1 LQVSVRLHSP
11 DLDGATHGHQVRWVG
26 HVLAKSH
33 AVRERGERGAV
44 ANGVVY
50 YSIVG
55 LTGHLLAVD
64 AETGKTLANL
74 FIGWGAS
81 GPSVSRGQVYV
92 GTGTKFAAGVYTP
105 PGLVAFGL

>member
-1 LQVSVRLHSP
+1 M
-11 DLDGATHGHQVRWVG
+11 
-26 HVLAKSH
+26 
-33 AVRERGERGAV
+33 

-64 AETGKTLANL
+64 AETGKTLANI